1 MSGPRTV
8 RGLPVEKFFQ
18 QRVDSGE
25 VASPCGLVEA
35 EEQARHELL
44 HALSELGREPLL
56 LVQNL
61 TLARCTGRG
70 TATRSA

>member
-1 MSGPRTV
+1 
-8 RGLPVEKFFQ
+8 
-18 QRVDSGE
+18 
-25 VASPCGLVEA
+25 
-35 EEQARHELL
+35 
-44 HALSELGREPLL
+44 LGREPLL